1 MDQER
6 LDFLAQIA
14 IWYYEE
20 GLDQETIAGRINK
33 SRSMVSRLL
42 DQARE
47 AGLVEVKVLYPLRTD
62 AELERRLCTEFG
74 LANAQ
79 VLAEPPDDYALLL
92 KRLGELGARC
102 LQQALRPGVVIG
114 ISWGTAV
121 HSVVS
126 AMPTVT
132 VPDATVVQLIGAV
145 GHGDPLVDG
154 AELGRWLAQKLH
166 ASFRFL
172 SAPLL
177 VEDEAL
183 AAALRRERT
192 IEETLALAAR
202 ADVALIGIGTPQP
215 ELSSLLRAGYLSRSE
230 MESLMASGVVGDIVA
245 HQFDQDGQW
254 LDIAAN
260 RRAISLDAESLRRIP
275 HVIAVS
281 GGVNKARAILA
292 GLPRAL
298 LHLPGD
304 GCAAAQ
310 AVLELQRQSVT
321 AHGGDGLPAAESC
334 GWDYE
339 ELTAWRNK
347 GARTPCRSSETAS
360 HRSAWSSVTWIVPW
374 NATGN
379 STASGRGISTPT
391 AGPWSNR

>member
-14 IWYYEE
+14 VWYYEE

-62 AELERRLCTEFG
+62 AALERRLCDEFG

-79 VLAEPPDDYALLL
+79 VLAEPPDDYRLLL

-102 LQQALRPGVVIG
+102 LQQALRPGVIIG

-121 HSVVS
+121 HEVVS
-126 AMPTVT
+126 AMPSTP
-132 VPDATVVQLIGAV
+132 VPDSTVVQLIGAV

-177 VEDEAL
+177 VEDEAV

-192 IEETLALAAR
+192 IEETLAMGKR

-215 ELSSLLRAGYLSRSE
+215 ELSSLVRAGYLSRSE
-230 MESLMASGVVGDIVA
+230 IESLMASGVVGDIVA
-245 HQFDQDGQW
+245 HQFDENGNW
-254 LDIAAN
+254 LDIPAN

-275 HVIAVS
+275 RVIAVS
-281 GGVNKARAILA
+281 GGVSKARAILA
-292 GLPRAL
+292 GLRGRYCTCLVTDAR
-298 LHLPGD
+298 
-304 GCAAAQ
+304 AAQ
-310 AVLELQRQSVT
+310 AVLELQRQS
-321 AHGGDGLPAAESC
+321 L
-334 GWDYE
+334 
-339 ELTAWRNK
+339 
-347 GARTPCRSSETAS
+347 AS
-360 HRSAWSSVTWIVPW
+360 HG
-374 NATGN
+374 ATGCRPLN
-379 STASGRGISTPT
+379 HASGT
-391 AGPWSNR
+391 AKD